1 MDLEMR
7 HLRAIRTIAEAGSL
21 TRAAATLGLAQP
33 ALSAQLK
40 RIESALGGRLF
51 ERGRYGVRT
60 TALGDFVLDRARIL
74 LPAVG
79 QLQRE
84 AVRLTQDGER
94 APDFRLGGTHGPLLG
109 AVVDRL
115 ADAHPGVQV
124 TTRIAWSD
132 REIAASVADGRL
144 NFALIGTCGESTPPE
159 PDRLVW
165 RQFAVDPIFVM
176 LSDHHPLAA
185 RPEVDLA
192 ELAEEAWAV
201 VPGDGCF
208 GECFT
213 AACARAGFRPGPL
226 YETDIASCVY
236 LAQVGRAVGLCR
248 ATLPTPPG
256 MVTRPLAGTPLMWRH
271 LIGWDPYGPG
281 VGVASEVVAHAHTA
295 HTEAAARSES
305 YAAWLATR
313 GASLWG
319 PASDVEPAGSLPGDR
334 SLA

>member
-21 TRAAATLGLAQP
+21 TRAAAVLGLAQP

-40 RIESALGGRLF
+40 RIEATLGGRLF

-84 AVRLTQDGER
+84 AVRLTQDGEQ
-94 APDFRLGGTHGPLLG
+94 APAFRLGGTHGPLLG
-109 AVVDRL
+109 AMVDRL
-115 ADAHPGVQV
+115 SAAHPGAPV
-124 TTRIAWSD
+124 TTRISWSD

-144 NFALIGTCGESTPPE
+144 NFAVIGACGQSTPPE
-159 PDRLVW
+159 PDRLAW

-176 LSDHHPLAA
+176 LSTDHPLAA
-185 RPEVDLA
+185 RSEVELADLA
-192 ELAEEAWAV
+192 DEAWAV

-208 GECFT
+208 GECFN
-213 AACARAGFRPGPL
+213 AACARAGFRPRRL

-236 LAQVGRAVGLCR
+236 LAEVGRAAGLCR

-256 MVTRPLAGTPLMWRH
+256 LVTRALAGTPLMWRH
-271 LIGWDPYGPG
+271 LIGWDPYGPAAD
-281 VGVASEVVAHAHTA
+281 VASDVVEHAYAAHAD
-295 HTEAAARSES
+295 AATRSES
-305 YAAWLATR
+305 YAAWLAAHDAEVR
-313 GASLWG
+313 N
-319 PASDVEPAGSLPGDR
+319 PAPNPRRAPSRPGER

>member
-1 MDLEMR
+1 MR

-60 TALGDFVLDRARIL
+60 TALGDFVLERARIL

-84 AVRLTQDGER
+84 AVRLTQDGEQ
-94 APDFRLGGTHGPLLG
+94 APSFRLGGTHGPLLG
-109 AVVDRL
+109 AIVDRL
-115 ADAHPGVQV
+115 AAAYPGVQV
-124 TTRIAWSD
+124 TTRISWSD

-144 NFALIGTCGESTPPE
+144 TYALSGTCGESTPPQPE
-159 PDRLVW
+159 RLAW

-176 LSDHHPLAA
+176 LSAEHPLAT

-192 ELAEEAWAV
+192 DLADEAWAV

-256 MVTRPLAGTPLMWRH
+256 MVTRGLVGTPLTWRH
-271 LIGWDPYGPG
+271 LIGWDPYGP
-281 VGVASEVVAHAHTA
+281 AAQAAPDVVAHAYAA
-295 HTEAAARSES
+295 HTDAVARSES
-305 YAAWLATR
+305 YTAWLAAHGTDV
-313 GASLWG
+313 WC
-319 PASDVEPAGSLPGDR
+319 PAPEVRSATPLPCGR
-334 SLA
+334 SLV

>member
-60 TALGDFVLDRARIL
+60 TALGEFVLDRARIL

-79 QLQRE
+79 QLQQE
-84 AVRLTQDGER
+84 AVRLTQDGEQ
-94 APDFRLGGTHGPLLG
+94 APAFRLGGTHGPLLG

-115 ADAHPGVQV
+115 SAAHPGVQV
-124 TTRIAWSD
+124 TTRISWSD

-144 NFALIGTCGESTPPE
+144 THALIGTCGESTPPE
-159 PDRLVW
+159 PERLSW
-165 RQFAVDPIFVM
+165 RQFAADPIFVM
-176 LSDHHPLAA
+176 LGAEHPLAQ

-192 ELAEEAWAV
+192 DFADDAWAV

-213 AACARAGFRPGPL
+213 AACARAGFRPGRL
-226 YETDIASCVY
+226 YETDVASCVY

-256 MVTRPLAGTPLMWRH
+256 LVTRALTGTPLMWRH
-271 LIGWDPYGPG
+271 LIGWDPYGPAAQS
-281 VGVASEVVAHAHTA
+281 ASDVVTHAHAA
-295 HTEAAARSES
+295 HTDAITRSES
-305 YAAWLATR
+305 YSAWLAAH
-313 GASLWG
+313 GAEAAG
-319 PASDVEPAGSLPGDR
+319 PGPGGEPAPPLSCGR
-334 SLA
+334 SL